1 LNFTGDLRNCSET
14 EIGKMIEEKKK
25 ALTSLEKAGEGLKS
39 LLRKDNEHVLDK
51 LISLIAIAYDKNE
64 KQGFVLIIHHKN
76 NEFLR

>member
-1 LNFTGDLRNCSET
+1 MRKL
-14 EIGKMIEEKKK
+14 IEEKKK
-25 ALTSLEKAGEGLKS
+25 ALTSLEKANEGLKS

>member
-1 LNFTGDLRNCSET
+1 MNFTGDLRNYSEA